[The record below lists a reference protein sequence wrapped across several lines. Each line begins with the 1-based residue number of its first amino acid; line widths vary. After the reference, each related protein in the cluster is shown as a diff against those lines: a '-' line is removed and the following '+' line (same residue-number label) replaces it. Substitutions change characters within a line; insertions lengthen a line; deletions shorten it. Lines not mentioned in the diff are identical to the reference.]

1 MVKKLKLRA
10 EDEEDLKILSTC
22 LQDALVPVGDMEY
35 FPDDG
40 RFILVA
46 NRFCWEQPPETLDP
60 GHEFFERIH
69 CALCI
74 DGVRKVTRRGI
85 SRRDPAQLL
94 ELLSLGVKD
103 GTVELVFAGGATLR
117 LEVGPLSCQI
127 EDFGEPWPT
136 RWRPHHAI
144 GN

>member
-1 MVKKLKLRA
+1 MKKLKLRA
-10 EDEEDLKILSTC
+10 VDDEDIKILSSC
-22 LQDALVPVGDMEY
+22 LQDALVPVGDMAY

-40 RFILVA
+40 RFVLVA

-69 CALCI
+69 CALSI
-74 DGVRKVTRRGI
+74 DRVKKVRRRGI
-85 SRRDPAQLL
+85 PRRNPAQML

-103 GTVELVFAGGATLR
+103 GAVELVFAGGAAIR
-117 LEVGPLSCQI
+117 LEVDLLSCQI

-144 GN
+144 DN

>member
-10 EDEEDLKILSTC
+10 EDDEDIEILSSF

-40 RFILVA
+40 RFDLVA
-46 NRFCWEQPPETLDP
+46 SRFCWEQPAETLDP
-60 GHEFFERIH
+60 GEEFYERIH
-69 CALCI
+69 CALTF
-74 DGVRKVTRRGI
+74 DGVKKVRRRGI
-85 SRRDPAQLL
+85 SRRNPVQLL

-117 LEVGPLSCQI
+117 LEVETLSCQI

-136 RWRPHHAI
+136 RWRPHHVLD
-144 GN
+144 N